1 MRSLLMCVL
10 LIQLVLTCLLMATP
24 AQATGSDGQYAI
36 VLASALGKNLSWQ
49 PEQAKA
55 LSGYTIYVERTQ
67 IKNADW
73 ERLCAGYFDSRQ
85 QANAALTAIQKTY
98 PGAWVQE
105 VTDSASHRI
114 IIAASVKPSA
124 SQTPMAEALTKKSV
138 PANASSLSEK
148 QLDDLMKRARSDF
161 KRKRYDS
168 AIRYLKALIS
178 AGEHQY
184 SQEALEL
191 LGMARQRKGQYPHAV
206 DIYQRYLEQYP
217 EGEASDRIRQR
228 LAGLLTATKA
238 PRKKIDMTT
247 LGHENTVTS
256 YGTLSQYY
264 RNNRASID
272 EAGDIT
278 TLSQLITFVDL
289 TTLHR
294 TAKYDHRY
302 QFTSDH
308 SYDFI
313 DSDDSQFRFIET
325 YYELSYRNTGTSG
338 RIGRQTLRVGG
349 IIRRFDGLSVGY
361 QITPQ
366 MRLNLLGG
374 LPVGYNDKSSLNEH
388 QTFYGITFETGT
400 FLEHWDMNLFYFD
413 QQVDGLTDRNSIGTE
428 VRYRDR
434 RNALFGMID
443 YDIFFDELNI
453 LQLNGNMNFDHGR
466 TAHMSAFMRKTP
478 ILSTSNALIGRQE
491 RSIEEL
497 KSVLNIEQIYQL
509 AQDRTADS
517 QTVTLGG
524 SQPLDERFTASADIT
539 FTRTDATVAS
549 GGVDATPETGT
560 NYFFSTQ
567 LVGNNIF
574 MARDTNVLGL
584 RYYDTRLTS
593 TISLIGN
600 ARFPLGRVW
609 RINPRLQF
617 DFRKLNDGRSQEKI
631 RALIRSDYR
640 YRNIA
645 RFDFELGYDDVRE
658 DSTGAPLGSSNLFF
672 MIGYRWDF

>member
-1 MRSLLMCVL
+1 MLLWLSLML
-10 LIQLVLTCLLMATP
+10 CLLMAPTV
-24 AQATGSDGQYAI
+24 QAADSDGKYAI
-36 VLASALGKNLSWQ
+36 VLASAPGKNLSWQ
-49 PEQAKA
+49 PKQAKA
-55 LSGYTIYVERTQ
+55 LSGHIFFVEGTV
-67 IKNADW
+67 IKNTDW

-85 QANAALTAIQKTY
+85 HASASLAAIQKTY
-98 PGAWVQE
+98 PGAWVQK
-105 VTDSASHRI
+105 VTDSSRHRI
-114 IIAASVKPSA
+114 ISAGSSKPVP
-124 SQTPMAEALTKKSV
+124 SQTPMAQALSKKSV
-138 PANASSLSEK
+138 PANTSSLSDK
-148 QLDDLMKRARSDF
+148 QLDELMKRARSDF

-168 AIRYLKALIS
+168 AVRYLKALIS
-178 AGEHQY
+178 AGEHKY
-184 SQEALEL
+184 SREALEL
-191 LGMARQRKGQYPHAV
+191 LGVARQRKGQYSHAV
-206 DIYQRYLEQYP
+206 DIYQRYLERYP

-228 LAGLLTATKA
+228 LAGLLTATRA
-238 PRKKIDMTT
+238 PRKKLDMTALEQESST
-247 LGHENTVTS
+247 TS

-272 EAGDIT
+272 GAGELT

-325 YYELSYRNTGTSG
+325 YYELSYRKTGTSG

-349 IIRRFDGLSVGY
+349 IIRRFDGLSAGY

-366 MRLNLLGG
+366 MRLNVLAG

-388 QTFYGITFETGT
+388 QSFYGVTFETGT

-434 RNALFGMID
+434 RNALFGMVD

-453 LQLNGNMNFDHGR
+453 LQLNGNMGFDHGR
-466 TAHMSAFMRKTP
+466 TAYMNAFMRKAP
-478 ILSTSNALIGRQE
+478 ILSTSNALIGHQE

-497 KSVLNIEQIYQL
+497 KAVLNIEQIYQL

-517 QTVTLGG
+517 QTLTIGG

-539 FTRTDATVAS
+539 FSRVDATVTS
-549 GGVDATPETGT
+549 GGVDAIPETGT
-560 NYFFSTQ
+560 DYFFSTQ

-584 RYYDTRLTS
+584 RYYDTQLTS

-609 RINPRLQF
+609 RINPRLQL
-617 DFRKLNDGRSQEKI
+617 DFRKLNDGRSQQKI

-640 YRNIA
+640 YRNVA

-658 DSTGAPLGSSNLFF
+658 DSDAAPLGSSNLFF
-672 MIGYRWDF
+672 MMGYRWDF